1 MRDEVLRGTISGIVV
16 GRRVLPGEGW
26 PGRVRVMSLNRRRFL
41 TTSPAVAGVMGSLAA
56 GKAIAPAPASA
67 ESSDGNGLTTSPPAL
82 FGPREDGVTVAWS
95 VAGLCRGVVEYGETD
110 ELGSVAHSDP
120 FGFTPNGE
128 HVIRVRLEGL
138 KPGTRYSYRVST
150 HGVDA
155 ELREREHRSDLRHF
169 TTLSAGGDRTSFV
182 VWNDTH
188 DRTDTIR
195 ALHTLTHEEPAEFMV
210 WNGDISN
217 DVHRRE
223 QIVPLYLA
231 PGEGLDFS
239 DGLPCCYIR
248 GNHDVRGIR
257 ASMIDHYVDTPT
269 GRPYYSMRVGPV
281 AAVMLDTGEDK
292 ADDHPSF
299 RGMAAFEALRREQ
312 AGWLADELKKPHMAD
327 APYRVAFC
335 HIPLRGRDDSQTYE
349 TGSRGYD
356 LLSVRSR
363 VLWHDAL
370 TDWGVQVVV
379 SGHRH
384 RFDYIEADER
394 FPYAQLV
401 GGGPQL
407 ERALLIRGDA
417 DGGRLRF
424 RTINLDKETVHEVE
438 FPPLA

>member
-1 MRDEVLRGTISGIVV
+1 
-16 GRRVLPGEGW
+16 
-26 PGRVRVMSLNRRRFL
+26 MSLNRRRFL
-41 TTSPAVAGVMGSLAA
+41 TASPAVAGIMGSLAA
-56 GKAIAPAPASA
+56 GKALTPAAVSA
-67 ESSDGNGLTTSPPAL
+67 GSAAGNGLITSPPAL
-82 FGPREDGVTVAWS
+82 FGPRPDGVTVAWS
-95 VAGLCRGVVEYGETD
+95 VTGLCRGVVEYGESD
-110 ELGSVAHSDP
+110 DLGSVANSDP

-155 ELREREHRSDLRHF
+155 DLREREHQTGIRHF
-169 TTLSAGGDRTSFV
+169 TTLSPDRQRTDFA

-188 DRTDTIR
+188 DRGETIR
-195 ALHTLTHEEPAEFMV
+195 ALHALTHEEAADFMV

-231 PGEGLDFS
+231 PAEGLDFS
-239 DGLPCCYIR
+239 DDLPCCYTR

-269 GRPYYSMRVGPV
+269 GRPYYSMRVGPL

-299 RGMAAFEALRREQ
+299 RGMASFEALRREQ
-312 AGWLADELKKPHMAD
+312 AGWLAEELRKPHMAG
-327 APYRVAFC
+327 APYWVVFC
-335 HIPLRGRDDSQTYE
+335 HIPLRGRDDNETYE
-349 TGSRGYD
+349 AGRHGYD
-356 LLSVRSR
+356 WVSVRSR

-370 TDWGVQVVV
+370 AQWGAQVVV
-379 SGHRH
+379 SGHMH
-384 RFDYIEADER
+384 RFDYLEADGD
-394 FPYAQLV
+394 FPYAQLI

-417 DGGRLRF
+417 DAQRLRF
-424 RTINLDKETVHEVE
+424 RTINLDREVVHEVE